1 MHHYPLGTEEWC
13 RDGEQRD
20 AGAGERP
27 MRTSHKEGGAG
38 GTSPRRKVFLWLF
51 QPRASRTVRA
61 RTAAVKVEVPTGRTT
76 LTACP
81 AGTPAP
87 ARSPAWILPH
97 GLPRALPH
105 ALLRWVGEGS
115 TETPAA
121 SGLLRARSS
130 GGSPA
135 NSADD
140 PPASLRRCAALLDSR
155 TRRVQR
161 DRSAVWVLGPQA
173 EEILGGTCN
182 ATQKARRETT
192 MPGSPQGGWA

>member
-1 MHHYPLGTEEWC
+1 MEPLSVPMHESW
-13 RDGEQRD
+13 DQ
-20 AGAGERP
+20 
-27 MRTSHKEGGAG
+27 GGAG
-38 GTSPRRKVFLWLF
+38 GTSPRPKVFLRLL
-51 QPRASRTVRA
+51 QPAASRPVSA
-61 RTAAVKVEVPTGRTT
+61 SPAAVKVEVPTGRTT

-81 AGTPAP
+81 VGTPAP
-87 ARSPAWILPH
+87 VTTAGLTPPSSPPSRPPSQPPARPL
-97 GLPRALPH
+97 GGQPRL
-105 ALLRWVGEGS
+105 
-115 TETPAA
+115 PAA
-121 SGLLRARSS
+121 SGLLRARSA
-130 GGSPA
+130 GGSSA

-161 DRSAVWVLGPQA
+161 DRQAVWVLGPRA